1 MIVDLHAHVIPDR
14 LAPVGKGEG
23 KPGPSVEPGED
34 AATRLLENGPMRF
47 SASQTFFASEARLE
61 ALDANG
67 VDAEVV
73 SPMPPLLDY
82 SLPAEEGLELSRRV
96 NEFVVRLCEAEPNRL
111 LGLGM
116 VPLQD
121 AEVAA
126 TELAEVKAMGLKGV
140 EIASNAG
147 GRSLGDEH
155 FFGFF
160 EEAERLELPVFVH
173 ALNPT
178 LGERLTRAAG
188 PTFAVTTEIAITA
201 ASIVTGG
208 LAQRCPNLR
217 LCFSHGAGGFPLML
231 PRAHWFW
238 GRTWDELPT
247 EEKTEGPSPTEL
259 ARQYYYDA
267 LVFDRR
273 ALRFLIDLLGQDRLV
288 IGTDFPAMPREQPI
302 AKTLR
307 SMDLPA
313 DVLEDICWNNA
324 FRFLGIEPPKGGG
337 AA

>member
-14 LAPVGKGEG
+14 LEPVGKGEG
-23 KPGPSVEPGED
+23 KPGPSIGPGED

-47 SASQTFFASEARLE
+47 PAKAVFFSSEARLE
-61 ALDANG
+61 ALEANG

-82 SLPAEEGLELSRRV
+82 SLPGPEGLELSRRV
-96 NEFVVRLCEAEPNRL
+96 NEFVAALCAADPSRM
-111 LGLGM
+111 LGMGM

-121 AEVAA
+121 V
-126 TELAEVKAMGLKGV
+126 ELATKELAALKSMGLVAV
-140 EIASNAG
+140 EVASNAG

-178 LGERLTRAAG
+178 FGDRLPRAAG
-188 PTFAVTTEIAITA
+188 PTFSVMSEIAVTA
-201 ASIVTGG
+201 ASVVAGDLPG
-208 LAQRCPNLR
+208 HCPNLR
-217 LCFSHGAGGFPLML
+217 LCFSHGAGGFPLTL
-231 PRAHWFW
+231 PRAYWFW
-238 GRTWDELPT
+238 GGAWDEQAPERETQGPPPT
-247 EEKTEGPSPTEL
+247 EI
-259 ARQYYYDA
+259 ARKYYYDS

-273 ALRFLIDLLGQDRLV
+273 ALRFLIDMLGHDRLV
-288 IGTDFPAMPREQPI
+288 VGTDFPAMPREQPI

-307 SMDLPA
+307 SMDLAP
-313 DVLEDICWNNA
+313 DVVDDICWHNA
-324 FRFLGIEPPKGGG
+324 FRFLGVEPP
-337 AA
+337 A